1 MQVII
6 LMGLKS
12 NDWSPYRRREQRET
26 HIYREE
32 GYKAEMGAMRSQ
44 AKEPKNHQKLEEVRN
59 VPP

>member
-1 MQVII
+1 
-6 LMGLKS
+6 MGLKS

-32 GYKAEMGAMRSQ
+32 GYEAEMGAMRSQ